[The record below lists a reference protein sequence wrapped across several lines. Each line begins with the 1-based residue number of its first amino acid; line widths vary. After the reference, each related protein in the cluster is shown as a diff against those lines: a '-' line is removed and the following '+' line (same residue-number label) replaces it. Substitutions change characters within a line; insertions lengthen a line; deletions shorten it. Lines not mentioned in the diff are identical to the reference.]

1 MPSRMPNQVV
11 KTCFV
16 SRLAGLGPM
25 LALGIMLAEAS
36 AQAAPRTTFTVL
48 YNFGQGASL
57 STTLVQD
64 AKGNLYGTT
73 MTDGGSGSVFKMD
86 TGRNVTTLY
95 YFTGSTDGRYPN
107 PELALDDGGNLYGTT
122 NQGGACSSGVIF
134 KVTGAGQETV
144 LHNFCSQK
152 IDGGGPRAGLIRDGA
167 GNLYGTTTVGG
178 RGNGGV
184 VFKLDPS
191 GTYTVL
197 YNFRGGADGFAPF
210 AVLTRD
216 SAGNLYGTTP
226 EGGHGGHG
234 NCHKYP
240 PGCGV
245 VFKVDTAG
253 KETILH
259 AFGGGSDGVGPFG
272 GVTLDSVGNL
282 YGTTFI
288 GGNQGCPLPNGNG
301 GGTIYK
307 LDKTGKETM
316 LYRWKANSPSEYD
329 PFAGLVRDQQGNLY
343 GATEYGGNFNC
354 GGGTG
359 CGTIFKLDTR
369 GKLTV
374 LHTFNDGNDG
384 AYPRYR
390 LFMDG
395 QGDLYGANVSGTL
408 FEITP

>member
-25 LALGIMLAEAS
+25 LIVGIMLAEAS

-122 NQGGACSSGVIF
+122 NQGGSCSSGVIF

-226 EGGHGGHG
+226 EGG
-234 NCHKYP
+234 
-240 PGCGV
+240 
-245 VFKVDTAG
+245 TAG
-253 KETILH
+253 T
-259 AFGGGSDGVGPFG
+259 ATATS
-272 GVTLDSVGNL
+272 TLRV
-282 YGTTFI
+282 
-288 GGNQGCPLPNGNG
+288 
-301 GGTIYK
+301 
-307 LDKTGKETM
+307 
-316 LYRWKANSPSEYD
+316 
-329 PFAGLVRDQQGNLY
+329 AG
-343 GATEYGGNFNC
+343 
-354 GGGTG
+354 
-359 CGTIFKLDTR
+359 
-369 GKLTV
+369 
-374 LHTFNDGNDG
+374 
-384 AYPRYR
+384 
-390 LFMDG
+390 
-395 QGDLYGANVSGTL
+395 
-408 FEITP
+408 

>member
-1 MPSRMPNQVV
+1 MPSM
-11 KTCFV
+11 KTCFM
-16 SRLAGLGPM
+16 SRPTDLRLMLVVATLLAAAPTP
-25 LALGIMLAEAS
+25 
-36 AQAAPRTTFTVL
+36 AAPRTTFTVL
-48 YNFGQGASL
+48 YNFGPAASL

-73 MTDGGSGSVFKMD
+73 MTDGNSGSVFKMD
-86 TGRNVTTLY
+86 THRNVTTLY
-95 YFTGSTDGRYPN
+95 YFTGGTDGRYPN
-107 PELALDDGGNLYGTT
+107 PELALDNDGNLYGTT
-122 NQGGACSSGVIF
+122 NQGGACTGGAIF

-144 LHNFCSQK
+144 LYDFCSGK
-152 IDGGGPRAGLIRDGA
+152 MSGGGPRAGLIRDPA
-167 GNLYGTTTVGG
+167 GNLYGTTSVGG
-178 RGNGGV
+178 SGNGGV

-197 YNFRGGADGFAPF
+197 YNFRGGADGLQPF
-210 AVLTRD
+210 AVLARD
-216 SAGNLYGTTP
+216 SSGNLYGTTP

-272 GVTLDSVGNL
+272 GVTLDSAGNL

-301 GGTIYK
+301 CGTIYK
-307 LDKTGKETM
+307 LDKTGKETV
-316 LYRWKANSPSEYD
+316 LYRWKANSPSEND
-329 PFAGLVRDQQGNLY
+329 PFAGLVRDTQGNLY
-343 GATEYGGNFNC
+343 GATEYGGNFTC

-359 CGTIFKLDTR
+359 CGTIFKLSAS

-374 LHTFNDGNDG
+374 LHTFNDGSDG

-395 QGDLYGANVSGTL
+395 QGHLYGTTVSGTV